1 MTHSIHF
8 QYLNERGGNSINYV
22 FFSTH
27 FPTEMILVAAFGV
40 GIVILFAVT
49 ASIFL
54 HRIRANVQSKT
65 TRPQVSDELE
75 GELLLQSDADA
86 TV

>member
-1 MTHSIHF
+1 
-8 QYLNERGGNSINYV
+8 
-22 FFSTH
+22 
-27 FPTEMILVAAFGV
+27 MILVAAFGV

-54 HRIRANVQSKT
+54 HRIRVNALSKT
-65 TRPQVSDELE
+65 THLQVSDELE
-75 GELLLQSDADA
+75 GELLLQSDDDV